1 MSIPSERELDGY
13 KRYAY
18 AAIDDTVICDKDAYL
33 KKLGHFLLNALDTIA
48 DRDRQIEAL
57 ELKLNR
63 PFPMMGAVK
72 EPEVVIKQKY
82 LHEVDCIY
90 NENCDCGLKEHT
102 NEDD

>member
-33 KKLGHFLLNALDTIA
+33 KKLGHFLLNTLNTIA
-48 DRDRQIEAL
+48 DKNSQIEAL

-72 EPEVVIKQKY
+72 EPTVVIK
-82 LHEVDCIY
+82 HIEGAPC
-90 NENCDCGLKEHT
+90 ECWNCKEGNAYHGLTGE
-102 NEDD
+102 